1 MVSPCIE
8 TAWLQSGDMG
18 TAAEEDA
25 AGAVRRQAGHPGQR
39 VWVPDLDFA
48 AVAYRQP
55 ELVAAGGELH
65 VQDRRPGFQ
74 GGDDLVGFAVDHLH
88 LMVIRVGEVDP
99 NLPGIR
105 AGHDEDRLAG
115 YLDGAG
121 LLPAA
126 AVHYQHLVPAHR

>member
-1 MVSPCIE
+1 PCIE

-74 GGDDLVGFAVDHLH
+74 GGDDLVGFAVDYLH
-88 LMVIRVGEVDP
+88 LMVVRVGEVDP
-99 NLPGIR
+99 DLPGIW
-105 AGHDEDRLAG
+105 ACHDDARLAG
-115 YLDGAG
+115 TPDCA
-121 LLPAA
+121 LLLLSTAMHHHP
-126 AVHYQHLVPAHR
+126 